1 MTFGMGM
8 TMHKKTILLTPAIW
22 FTLSFSQRRENDITF
37 SFFEISKASHLPFS
51 NDAPPS

>member
-37 SFFEISKASHLPFS
+37 SSFEHAKETHQSFS
-51 NDAPPS
+51 NDAPLS